1 MKKCVIA
8 LALAALILAFPVKCL
23 AAPDCSAAACILMEP
38 ETGTV
43 LYEKNA
49 DEPSCIASTTKIMTA
64 LVVLENCRL
73 SDRVCVTEE
82 AASVEGSS
90 MYLAPGETLTVRELL
105 YGLLLASGNDSAAAL
120 ALHTA
125 GSTERFC
132 EMMNERAKLLGCDHT
147 SYANPHGLDEDGHY
161 STARD
166 LAVITAE
173 AMKNPVFADIVATTS
188 LTAGG
193 REYTNHNRLL
203 WEYDGACGVKTGFT
217 SGAGR
222 CLVSCAER
230 EGMRL
235 LCVTL
240 NDPADWEDHASLY
253 DWAFASWRCVTV
265 EKGNKRFGPVIV
277 ISGKVSSVDT
287 VTADRYLALVP
298 RDAQV
303 TFRIHQPRFVYAPVV
318 SGESAGSV
326 DVLIDG
332 EPAGKITLL
341 FGADCPLDRGAM
353 LSGLRRFLRTLDLL
367 VEDVI

>member
-1 MKKCVIA
+1 MKKCLIP

-23 AAPDCSAAACILMEP
+23 AAPDCSAASCILMEP
-38 ETGTV
+38 ETGDV
-43 LYEKNA
+43 LFEKSA
-49 DEPSCIASTTKIMTA
+49 DEPSRIASTTKIMTA

-73 SDRVCVTEE
+73 SERVMITEE

-90 MYLAPGETLTVRELL
+90 MYLAAGESLTVRELL
-105 YGLLLASGNDSAAAL
+105 YGLLLASGNDAAAAL

-132 EMMNERAKLLGCDHT
+132 EMMNERAALLGCRHT
-147 SYANPHGLDEDGHY
+147 SYANPHGLDAEGHY

-188 LTAGG
+188 LSVSG

-217 SGAGR
+217 SCAGR
-222 CLVSCAER
+222 CLVSCVER
-230 EGMRL
+230 DGMRL

-240 NDPADWEDHASLY
+240 NDPADWEDHAALY
-253 DWAFASWRCVTV
+253 DWAYASWRCVTV
-265 EKGNKRFGPVIV
+265 EKGDTRFGPAAV
-277 ISGKVSSVDT
+277 ISGKANSVDS
-287 VTADRYLALVP
+287 VTADRFLAVIP
-298 RDAQV
+298 KDAQIS
-303 TFRIHQPRFVYAPVV
+303 FRVHMPRFVYAPV
-318 SGESAGSV
+318 SAGDKAGSV

-332 EPAGKITLL
+332 KSAGEIGLL
-341 FGADCPLDRGAM
+341 FGADCSLDERSALG
-353 LSGLRRFLRTLDLL
+353 GLRRFLRSLDLL
-367 VEDVI
+367 LEDVI